1 MLSIDEA
8 RKMEIN
14 ETALDR
20 FLNKMIKI
28 HKPSKGKGVRHPRIY
43 SLKQKWVNPPRF
55 EIKIGSQ
62 EDLHKSYLRFLENRI
77 REKFGFVGTPVRVSV
92 KKNKKI
98 HGTRG

>member
-1 MLSIDEA
+1 
-8 RKMEIN
+8 MEIN